1 MNFFGVF
8 FTSIFIDSF
17 LIINNN
23 KTHFNNNNNNTKK
36 ERRRDENGD
45 DDDGDDDDDDDA
57 PVEDDDDPAS
67 RRRKRRSTRGGDDDD
82 EPGPVDE
89 TRGGGFGRST
99 RLRRDDVSRVE
110 AVISER
116 AENEKRRR
124 RAPSVETDW
133 YRESAETED
142 TGV

>member
-1 MNFFGVF
+1 MRP
-8 FTSIFIDSF
+8 SEDD
-17 LIINNN
+17 
-23 KTHFNNNNNNTKK
+23 
-36 ERRRDENGD
+36 EDDENGD
-45 DDDGDDDDDDDA
+45 DDDDDDDENDDDA
-57 PVEDDDDPAS
+57 PVEDDDDPSS
-67 RRRKRRSTRGGDDDD
+67 RRRERRRTRGDDDD
-82 EPGPVDE
+82 DDDEPGPGPVDE